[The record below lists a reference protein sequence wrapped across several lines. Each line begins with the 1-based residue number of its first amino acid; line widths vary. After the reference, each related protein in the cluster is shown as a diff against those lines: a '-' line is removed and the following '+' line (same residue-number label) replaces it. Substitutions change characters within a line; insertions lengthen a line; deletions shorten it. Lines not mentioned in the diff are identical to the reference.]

1 MVCSI
6 MQVISFTKEVLTLC
20 KDVYDGRPTTDRQM
34 EENTASIQ
42 VLLDNM
48 THCSVSIQQT
58 NSDKELYAIAE
69 KCSKAAQE
77 LQKEMQQVTK
87 HCKPGYAIKAMIAG
101 YKSKWHKGKITS
113 LYNIFCQYQKTLETH
128 ILVRLW
134 YVYPCTVPYFSLI
147 Q

>member
-42 VLLDNM
+42 VLLDDM
-48 THCSVSIQQT
+48 KCRSSHMQQQT
-58 NSDKELYAIAE
+58 KDEKELYAIAQ

-77 LQKEMQQVTK
+77 LQKEIQQVTK
-87 HCKPGYAIKAMIAG
+87 HHKPGDTMRAIIAG
-101 YKSKWHKGKITS
+101 YKSKSHKRKIS
-113 LYNIFCQYQKTLETH
+113 NVYHQFCQYQKTLET
-128 ILVRLW
+128 
-134 YVYPCTVPYFSLI
+134 
-147 Q
+147 